1 MMRHSPA
8 AERNRQPI
16 LQALQQLL
24 PARGVALEVAS
35 GTGQHVACF
44 AQGLPG
50 WTWQPSDATPD
61 AFASIGAWSAQAGVA
76 NVRAPV
82 VLDVLSPR
90 WPAQDD
96 AFDQPFD
103 AIFCANMLHIA
114 PWATCA
120 GLMRGAARHLAAD
133 GSLLTYGPYLEQD
146 VQTAPG
152 NLEFDRSLRGSNR
165 AWGIRALEDV
175 AQVAQTAGLRLHQRI
190 PMPANNLLLVFRRPV
205 DGRPGAPPATPLV
218 S

>member
-1 MMRHSPA
+1 MMQHSAA
-8 AERNRQPI
+8 AERNCQPI
-16 LQALQQLL
+16 LDALQQAL
-24 PARGVALEVAS
+24 PAQGVALEVAS

-50 WTWQPSDATPD
+50 WTWQPSDATSD
-61 AFASIGAWSAQAGVA
+61 GFASISAWCAQAGVA
-76 NVRAPV
+76 NVRAPLL
-82 VLDVLSPR
+82 LDVLSPR
-90 WPAQDD
+90 WPAPVD

-120 GLMRGAARHLAAD
+120 GLMRGAARHLSLD
-133 GSLLTYGPYLEQD
+133 GRLLTYGPYLEQG
-146 VQTAPG
+146 VPTAPG
-152 NLEFDRSLRGSNR
+152 NLEFDRNLRARNR

-175 AQVAQTAGLRLHQRI
+175 AHQAQAAGLCLHLRV

-205 DGRPGAPPATPLV
+205 DGRALAPPA
-218 S
+218 